1 MKTKILTILIIL
13 VGLCAAGFFVYKNTI
28 TREIYCDKLKEQ
40 TFTLLDQGNYCDVD
54 SDCMVES
61 GGLCPFGCYYLVNKN
76 ADLIKIDEA
85 LRKFSKDCFY
95 CVYEYMEAPT
105 AEEIK
110 CTDHKCVA
118 TLP

>member
-76 ADLIKIDEA
+76 ADLTKIDEA

-95 CVYEYMEAPT
+95 CAYECMEAPT